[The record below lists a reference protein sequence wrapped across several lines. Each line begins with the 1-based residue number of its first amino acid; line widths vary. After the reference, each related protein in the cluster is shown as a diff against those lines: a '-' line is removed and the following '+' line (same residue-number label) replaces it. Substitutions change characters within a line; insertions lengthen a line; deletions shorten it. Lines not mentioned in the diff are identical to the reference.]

1 MQYHLSY
8 HDYHKSLWL
17 SNMSKNKYNNNMIIF
32 KLDDLI
38 WEHRTTAEDIFQ
50 KTGIG
55 KSTLS
60 TLRNGK
66 NINISIKTLDRL
78 CKYFKCK
85 ISDIIEYIED

>member
-1 MQYHLSY
+1 MTNHIQDITYPINCQVSQII
-8 HDYHKSLWL
+8 DYNFS
-17 SNMSKNKYNNNMIIF
+17 MIIF

-38 WEHRTTAEDIFQ
+38 WEHRTTAEDISQ

-60 TLRNGK
+60 TIRNGK
-66 NINISIKTLDRL
+66 NLNVSLKTLDRL

-85 ISDIIEYIED
+85 VSDIIEYVEE

>member
-1 MQYHLSY
+1 MTNHIQNITYPINCQVSQII
-8 HDYHKSLWL
+8 DYNFS
-17 SNMSKNKYNNNMIIF
+17 MIIF

-38 WEHRTTAEDIFQ
+38 WEHRTTAEDISQ

-60 TLRNGK
+60 TIRNGK
-66 NINISIKTLDRL
+66 NLNVSLKTLDRL

-85 ISDIIEYIED
+85 VSDIIEYVED

>member
-1 MQYHLSY
+1 MTNHIQNITYPINCQVSQIM
-8 HDYHKSLWL
+8 DYNFS
-17 SNMSKNKYNNNMIIF
+17 MIIF

-38 WEHRTTAEDIFQ
+38 WEHRTTAEDISQ

-60 TLRNGK
+60 TIRNGK
-66 NINISIKTLDRL
+66 NLNVSLKTLDRL

-85 ISDIIEYIED
+85 VSDIIEYVEE

>member
-1 MQYHLSY
+1 MTSHIMNIIYPINCQVCQII
-8 HDYHKSLWL
+8 DY
-17 SNMSKNKYNNNMIIF
+17 NFIMIIF

-38 WEHRTTAEDIFQ
+38 WENRTTAEDIFQ

-66 NINISIKTLDRL
+66 NLNVSLRTLDRL
-78 CKYFKCK
+78 CKYFNCK
-85 ISDIIEYIED
+85 VSDIIEYVED

>member
-1 MQYHLSY
+1 MTCSINNITYHILY
-8 HDYHKSLWL
+8 QP
-17 SNMSKNKYNNNMIIF
+17 YNNKVYNNHMIEF

-60 TLRNGK
+60 TIRNNK
-66 NINISIKTLDRL
+66 NINVSIHTLNKL
-78 CKYFKCK
+78 CKYFNCK
-85 ISDIIEYIED
+85 ISDLMEYIPDEN